1 MYKMMIVEDEPLARF
16 GIKNTVNWAQYGIK
30 IVAEAANGREG
41 FEMAKLHHPDIIIT
55 DVKMPFVNGLEM
67 IKMIRDANIT
77 TEFVILSGYGEFEF
91 ARVAIENQ
99 VVNYLLKPVSN
110 EELVDTV
117 LKVIEKL
124 KSQEVVKKSN
134 YILENSKEEIKRKVI
149 RILVRKYYE
158 SIDDLKN
165 QLTMYD
171 SKLIDRGFFVVAVLD
186 EKFELQEATEILFV
200 FESILS
206 EILDGEGIRYICGIY
221 HEKASF
227 LIEAS
232 SQSQVEKLVNQALL
246 RYQMVNTQ
254 TISSGISTY
263 FEGVDEI
270 HRVYE
275 EAKSV
280 ANNGLLKFI
289 NSVQRFNG
297 ESEIYSPNVLRALNV
312 IHQEYMN
319 DINVSY
325 VSEKLNVSDSYLM
338 HMFKDQLGITF
349 NKILIDTRIREAKML
364 LKTGEY
370 RVKEVAYKVG
380 FNDEKYFTMIFKK
393 QTGLTPSEFSKKPWS
408 KNLKLV

>member
-1 MYKMMIVEDEPLARF
+1 MNMYKMMIVEDEPLARF

-41 FEMAKLHHPDIIIT
+41 FEMAKIHHPDIIIT

-124 KSQEVVKKSN
+124 KSREVVKKSN

-158 SIDDLKN
+158 SLDDLKN
-165 QLTMYD
+165 QLSMYD

-200 FESILS
+200 YESILS
-206 EILDGEGIRYICGIY
+206 EILDGEGVRYICGIY

-227 LIEAS
+227 LIDAS
-232 SQSQVEKLVNQALL
+232 SQSQVERLVNQALL
-246 RYQMVNTQ
+246 QYQMVNTQ
-254 TISSGISTY
+254 TISAGISTY

-393 QTGLTPSEFSKKPWS
+393 QTGLTPSEFSKKP
-408 KNLKLV
+408 

>member
-41 FEMAKLHHPDIIIT
+41 FEMAKIHHPDIIIT

-124 KSQEVVKKSN
+124 KSREVVKKSN

-158 SIDDLKN
+158 SLDDLKN
-165 QLTMYD
+165 QLSMYD

-200 FESILS
+200 YESILS
-206 EILDGEGIRYICGIY
+206 EILDGEGVRYICGIY

-227 LIEAS
+227 LIDAS
-232 SQSQVEKLVNQALL
+232 SQSQVERLVNQALL
-246 RYQMVNTQ
+246 QYQMVNTQ
-254 TISSGISTY
+254 TISAGISTY

-393 QTGLTPSEFSKKPWS
+393 QTGLTPSEFSKKPWL
-408 KNLKLV
+408 KNLKSV